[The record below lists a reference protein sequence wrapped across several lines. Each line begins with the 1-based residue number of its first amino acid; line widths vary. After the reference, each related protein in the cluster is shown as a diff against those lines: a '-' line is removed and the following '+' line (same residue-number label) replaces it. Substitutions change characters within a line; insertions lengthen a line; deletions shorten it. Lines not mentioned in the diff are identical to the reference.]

1 MVLGQEEGTTRK
13 AGRHTTLRTFG
24 WARKRLKGVRAIHG
38 EVLKCRLQSEEEP
51 ALGSWRLSTLCV
63 FTSDLYTVLPGRPPS
78 SKSGN

>member
-38 EVLKCRLQSEEEP
+38 EVLKCRLQSEDSP
-51 ALGSWRLSTLCV
+51 LVLGL
-63 FTSDLYTVLPGRPPS
+63 
-78 SKSGN
+78 